1 MSKKNAPH
9 GLDFLLVNICHLHH
23 SRARRLFEALG
34 LYRGQPPLLRVLWE
48 TEGLT
53 QTDLAER
60 MQIAPATLTRMIQ
73 RMERAGFLRRQSDPV
88 DQRISR
94 VFLTEAGCAIQNQVE
109 QTLQRMED
117 ETFAGFT
124 EEERGLLDGFLR
136 RMRANLLQV
145 TGEEP
150 WE

>member
-23 SRARRLFEALG
+23 SRARQLFDELG
-34 LYRGQPPLLRVLWE
+34 LYRGQPPLLLALWE
-48 TEGLT
+48 AEGLT
-53 QTDLAER
+53 QSELAER

-73 RMERAGFLRRQSDPV
+73 RMERAGFLRRQNDPI
-88 DQRISR
+88 DQRVSR
-94 VFLTEAGCAIQNQVE
+94 VYLTEAGHAIQSQVE

-124 EEERGLLDGFLR
+124 GEERPLLEGYLR